1 MTNDQRMQTLGA
13 YINGALYLAGV
24 IAAGLITGNAFA
36 WKAAIAAAGVS
47 FVTYV
52 LVVWGA
58 RPAAFVLSGLS
69 NGLGLLA
76 GLALLLG

>member
-24 IAAGLITGNAFA
+24 IAVGLMTGNVFA
-36 WKAAIAAAGVS
+36 WKAAIAAAGLS

-52 LVVWGA
+52 LVVWGT

-76 GLALLLG
+76 GLALLFG